1 MSFISL
7 SASHGSLELSII
19 FFEIIQTSNL
29 EIILNIMCGICIS
42 KVIVYWICI
51 RRLFTEKPLW
61 LLEIWLEVLCGKTGS
76 SSMFGLVKGCKF
88 AAQIEIK
95 TYIWFCTHIASPKSK
110 SWSCRE
116 TQILT

>member
-42 KVIVYWICI
+42 KVIVY
-51 RRLFTEKPLW
+51 
-61 LLEIWLEVLCGKTGS
+61 
-76 SSMFGLVKGCKF
+76 
-88 AAQIEIK
+88 
-95 TYIWFCTHIASPKSK
+95 
-110 SWSCRE
+110 
-116 TQILT
+116 